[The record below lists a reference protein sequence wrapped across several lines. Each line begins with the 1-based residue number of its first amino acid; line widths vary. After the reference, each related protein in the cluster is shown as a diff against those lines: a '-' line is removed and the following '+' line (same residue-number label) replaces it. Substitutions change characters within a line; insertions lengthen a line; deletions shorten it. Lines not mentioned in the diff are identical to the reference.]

1 MTAAELAAERHAPL
15 GAILAGARSGD
26 MAKALSLATEY
37 HGTYDGE
44 HRTMATRKGVEVDG
58 QRVTWREVA
67 AIVEPNL
74 TPGLLAEGSSAYRLY
89 VAVAT
94 DGVDATTDRLAYF
107 AVHFPAYCRATE
119 QMRRVQ
125 QALTAAPTV
134 GQLELFGDVT
144 PGGSGLPDN
153 ETRDR

>member
-1 MTAAELAAERHAPL
+1 MSLAEIAAERHAPL
-15 GAILAGARSGD
+15 GAILSGARSGD
-26 MAKALSLATEY
+26 MAKALSLASEH

-58 QRVTWREVA
+58 ERVTWRDVA
-67 AIVEPNL
+67 AVVEPNL

-107 AVHFPAYCRATE
+107 AVHFPAYCAATDR
-119 QMRRVQ
+119 MRSVQ
-125 QALTAAPTV
+125 QALTAPADG
-134 GQLELFGDVT
+134 GQLDLFSEVT
-144 PGGSGLPDN
+144 S
-153 ETRDR
+153 